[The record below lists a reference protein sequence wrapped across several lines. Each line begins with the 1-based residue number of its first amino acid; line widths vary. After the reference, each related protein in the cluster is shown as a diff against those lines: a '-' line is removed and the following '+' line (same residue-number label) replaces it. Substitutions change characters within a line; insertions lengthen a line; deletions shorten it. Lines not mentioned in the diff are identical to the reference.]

1 MNTESE
7 EIKQTTAPEG
17 EPAAVE
23 TSGTGSP
30 KKRGLNLP
38 NQLTMFR
45 MLLVPLM
52 VAAFSFDHWL
62 SWWNYLAAGIF
73 FVADMTDIVDGYI
86 ARKYHLITNFGKLM
100 DPIADKLLFYSTFII
115 IT

>member
-7 EIKQTTAPEG
+7 EIKQTTAPVG

-45 MLLVPLM
+45 MLPGSAYGCRVFRLTI
-52 VAAFSFDHWL
+52 
-62 SWWNYLAAGIF
+62 G
-73 FVADMTDIVDGYI
+73 
-86 ARKYHLITNFGKLM
+86 
-100 DPIADKLLFYSTFII
+100 
-115 IT
+115 